1 MEPPE
6 DKRTPL
12 DSAEE
17 VILRWDSTASEEVR
31 ERKRMIFESHATKSI
46 AVQAVDEIQQSL
58 SSASLS
64 GDEQQSGNRANST
77 IQITLARPE
86 DKFCNIL
93 LNHTSPIEPDSTSTS
108 TDPSSSSL
116 SSTGTPS
123 GELDDLDDD
132 HLSEEDEWK
141 MRK

>member
-1 MEPPE
+1 
-6 DKRTPL
+6 
-12 DSAEE
+12 
-17 VILRWDSTASEEVR
+17 
-31 ERKRMIFESHATKSI
+31 MIFESHATKSI

-64 GDEQQSGNRANST
+64 SDQQQSGNRANST

-86 DKFCNIL
+86 DVFCNIL
-93 LNHTSPIEPDSTSTS
+93 LMNHTSPIEPDSTATS
-108 TDPSSSSL
+108 ADPSSSSL

-123 GELDDLDDD
+123 RELDDLDDD
-132 HLSEEDEWK
+132 HLSEEDELHRKKDEWK